1 MFYRI
6 QFSCST
12 GSWEKQKYVE
22 QLIYD
27 MCSCVCEKTVTFLG
41 EKEHGVERDLL
52 DHYKEKGGVQNS
64 VFFGDAIFKW
74 HRTKIFFFVK
84 IS

>member
-1 MFYRI
+1 
-6 QFSCST
+6 
-12 GSWEKQKYVE
+12 
-22 QLIYD
+22 

-41 EKEHGVERDLL
+41 EKEHGVERDVL

-74 HRTKIFFFVK
+74 HRTKIFFLLKSVNLNNPAHVLK
-84 IS
+84 VAKEQKLL